1 MLMDLKNKKNKWKH
15 RHFWQSFCHA
25 SAGLL
30 TAWKEERNLRF
41 HSFAAI
47 AVFLL
52 AWLLQL
58 GLFEWL
64 WLGLCVTLVLVS
76 ELWNTVLEN
85 VVDLITECK
94 RDPLAKKA
102 KDIAS
107 GAVFVTAVFAAISGA
122 VIFIPHLLALF

>member
-1 MLMDLKNKKNKWKH
+1 M
-15 RHFWQSFCHA
+15 
-25 SAGLL
+25 
-30 TAWKEERNLRF
+30 
-41 HSFAAI
+41 
-47 AVFLL
+47 
-52 AWLLQL
+52 LQL
-58 GLFEWL
+58 QFFCLRGSYSLAYLSGFGW
-64 WLGLCVTLVLVS
+64 GLCVTLVLVS